1 MNYEEALVANA
12 AERHTFDTGPKVP
25 DQAKAAFVT
34 CGQIGNVKKLREVY
48 IPKILSG
55 ELDVNCTE
63 ERGRT
68 SFQMAVWYGHVEFAK
83 LLLEHGAKYDTWDTD
98 LWSPLHYAAEWDK
111 GETVELLLA
120 LGDDMHKKDNN
131 GVSPRMA
138 ADRMNAGKA
147 REVFESA
154 STPSGMH
161 EITAKHN
168 LKAR

>member
-12 AERHTFDTGPKVP
+12 AETHTFESGPKVP

-34 CGQIGNVKKLREVY
+34 CGQMGNVKKLREVY

-111 GETVELLLA
+111 PDTVELLLA

-138 ADRMNAGKA
+138 AERMKCGKVMAVFETASTASGLREINDKVNFKA
-147 REVFESA
+147 R
-154 STPSGMH
+154 
-161 EITAKHN
+161 
-168 LKAR
+168 